1 MSRICI
7 VRHYYYPEDPRGRR
21 EAEALAAAGHDVE
34 VLALRKAGEAPHDE
48 VNGVRVRRLPVEHRR
63 GSVARYCFE
72 YSAFFLLAC
81 LTLTWRHL
89 RRPYAVVQVNTMP
102 DLLVFVAALP
112 KLLGA
117 RVVLDLHES
126 MPELFLT
133 KYQVDARHPLVRLL
147 GLAERVSI
155 WFADQAIVCTPQQ
168 RDTYVARG
176 ARAAKIAVVLN
187 SANAALF
194 RPRDAGPAPWR
205 CGESF
210 RLITHGLVE
219 QRYGHDTMVRAIALL
234 RSAIPGLTLDIYGQ
248 GRYLPALIT
257 LIHELGV
264 ADLVQ
269 IKGFVPHEELLVGI
283 TRAHVGLV
291 ATRRDPFWEL
301 AHTQKMF
308 EYVAM
313 RRPVII
319 GETRAVRD
327 YFDDDCFGFF
337 ASHDPADLAR
347 RILALYRHPELA
359 QQMVENA
366 SRRYEQYCWERQQ
379 HAYCR
384 AALGGAVV
392 AAPDSVFVAGEH
404 SDADVLLGQGSS
416 AGAVWAD
423 SAVTRPFHR
432 PSREAASIYSAERP
446 VLPTMSEETGTK

>member
-72 YSAFFLLAC
+72 YGAFFVLAC

-89 RRPYAVVQVNTMP
+89 RRRYAVVQVNTMP

-117 RVVLDLHES
+117 RIVLDMHES

-133 KYQVDARHPLVRLL
+133 KYQVAASHPMVRLL
-147 GLAERVSI
+147 GLAEQASI
-155 WFADQAIVCTPQQ
+155 RIADQAIVCTPQQ

-176 ARAAKIAVVLN
+176 ARAEKITIVLN
-187 SANAALF
+187 SANTALF
-194 RPRDAGPAPWR
+194 RPRDTGPAPWR
-205 CGESF
+205 PGAPF
-210 RLITHGLVE
+210 RLITHGLIE
-219 QRYGHDTMVRAIALL
+219 QRYGHDTMVRAVALL
-234 RSAIPGLTLDIYGQ
+234 REEIPGLTLQIYGRGQ
-248 GRYLPALIT
+248 YLPDLTA

-264 ADLVQ
+264 ADRVQ
-269 IKGFVPHEELLVGI
+269 LKGFVPHEELLAGI

-327 YFDDDCFGFF
+327 YFDDACFGFF
-337 ASHDPADLAR
+337 VADDPADLAR
-347 RILALYRHPELA
+347 RILTLYHHPERA
-359 QQMVENA
+359 QWMVASA
-366 SRRYEQYCWERQQ
+366 SRRYREYCWEHQQ
-379 HAYCR
+379 HCYCH
-384 AALGGAVV
+384 AVLGDAV
-392 AAPDSVFVAGEH
+392 AAPDSVSVAGEH
-404 SDADVLLGQGSS
+404 RGTDVLLGRGMSS
-416 AGAVWAD
+416 GPTLTD
-423 SAVTRPFHR
+423 SVAPLFAT
-432 PSREAASIYSAERP
+432 ERP
-446 VLPTMSEETGTK
+446 VMQTMSEETGTK